1 MKRYPLFILSGLAGL
16 QLLSSSLHA
25 QSGDTLKVS
34 ELEEVTIQAVRAGE
48 NAPVSQV
55 TVAKKDIEK
64 VYTGQDGAFLLE
76 EISPSIVSYS
86 ESGTGLSNYGQMR
99 LRGIDQSRINITLNG
114 VPLNDMLDQGVF
126 FSNFTDFGNSIES
139 VQIQRGVGTSTNGV
153 ASYAGSINFES
164 LSLTGNQP
172 GTELQLTGG
181 SFGTARAS
189 AEVHTGLMKNRTSF
203 YSRIS
208 HIQSDGYRYNTGTN
222 SNSLFFSGGYFGDRH
237 AVKFTGFAGRSQ
249 NGLAYLPVALSDI
262 ESDPRTNY
270 ISAND
275 VDDFGQWLFQL
286 QHTWRLA
293 LRTSLV
299 TTAYYGGAGG
309 DFPSGYTNDSG
320 NFEQINYPLHND
332 HYGLMSFVNHD
343 FENATTSLSGGVHA
357 YIFQRNNVEYIIPN
371 RESPYYDD
379 RSQKD
384 EVSVFGKIQQEWGDF
399 EFFGD
404 VQLRAIQISFTPDP
418 DFLGQDPAIP
428 NRNYLFIN
436 PKVGVTYSMND
447 NWQLYASYGKSGRE
461 PTRFDILGSTQINAS
476 NLPIVQDENSVD
488 PEYVN
493 DIEAGARWRTE
504 KVNLQVN
511 GFYMLFENEIAPIGE
526 FIPEGFVQV
535 YRNQESS
542 YRAGLELSGAWQF
555 LPAFQL
561 RAQATYLNAKIS
573 SYRPEDSEEVYE
585 DVTPILSP
593 ELNLLGTLAYEPVQG
608 LEFSVS
614 ARYLSE
620 SFMELTNNPDL
631 TVPESLV
638 FDAAARWNFWREHSL
653 SIQLNNIT
661 DELYYTYGAP
671 FNGTTEPAYF
681 VQPPRHVY
689 ATLSLKF

>member
-1 MKRYPLFILSGLAGL
+1 MKRYPLAIAVGIAGF
-16 QLLSSSLHA
+16 QLLVSPLQA
-25 QSGDTLKVS
+25 QTNDTLKAG
-34 ELEEVTIQAVRAGE
+34 ELEEVTIRAVRAEE

-55 TVAKKDIEK
+55 TISREKIEK

-164 LSLTGNQP
+164 LSLTGSQP
-172 GTELQLTGG
+172 ATELQLTGG

-203 YSRIS
+203 YSRVS

-222 SNSLFFSGGYFGDRH
+222 SNSLFFSGGYFGDKH
-237 AVKFTGFAGRSQ
+237 ALKLTGFAGRSQ
-249 NGLAYLPVALSDI
+249 NGLAYSPVALSDI
-262 ESDPRTNY
+262 KNDPRTNY
-270 ISAND
+270 ISPND
-275 VDDFGQWLFQL
+275 IDDFGQWLFQL

-309 DFPSGYTNDSG
+309 DFPFGYVNDSG
-320 NFEQINYPLHND
+320 NFEQINYPLYND

-343 FENATTSLSGGVHA
+343 LANEKTKLSAGIHG
-357 YIFQRNNVEYIIPN
+357 YTFKRNNVEYVIPN
-371 RESPYYDD
+371 RNSPYYDD
-379 RSQKD
+379 RTQKD
-384 EVSVFGKIQQEWGDF
+384 EVSVFGKVQQEWGKF
-399 EFFGD
+399 ELFGD
-404 VQLRAIQISFTPDP
+404 VQVRAVQISFSPDP
-418 DFLGQDPAIP
+418 VFLGENPSIP

-436 PKVGVTYSMND
+436 PKIGVTYEAND

-476 NLPIVQDENSVD
+476 NLPILQDEKSVD

-493 DIEAGARWRTE
+493 DIEAGVRWRTE
-504 KVNLQVN
+504 KINLQAN
-511 GFYMLFENEIAPIGE
+511 GFYMLFENEIAPIGRY
-526 FIPEGFVQV
+526 IPEGFVQV

-542 YRAGLELSGAWQF
+542 YRAGMELSGAWQF
-555 LPAFQL
+555 LPDFQL
-561 RAQATYLNAKIS
+561 RAQATYLNARIS
-573 SYRPEDSEEVYE
+573 SYQPDGSEEVYK

-593 ELNLLGTLAYEPVQG
+593 ELNLLGTLAYQPVKS

-614 ARYLSE
+614 GRYLSE
-620 SFMELTNNPDL
+620 SFMELTNDPAL
-631 TVPESLV
+631 TVPASMV
-638 FDAAARWNFWREHSL
+638 FDMAARWNFWRQHSL
-653 SIQLNNIT
+653 SVQFNNIT

-671 FNGTTEPAYF
+671 DASGTGPAYF

-689 ATLSLKF
+689 ATLTLKF